1 MHWKAKQY
9 NIFIYGS
16 RKGLT
21 FPLVIVTC
29 QFENVAG
36 LCGLHVYVR
45 GREGLSIEYVVS
57 ML

>member
-1 MHWKAKQY
+1 
-9 NIFIYGS
+9 
-16 RKGLT
+16 
-21 FPLVIVTC
+21 VTC